1 MKQKTYKRGLE
12 IGVKK
17 LGPKNVDV
25 ASSYNNLGT
34 LHSVLGEADEAKD
47 CYKRALEINT

>member
-1 MKQKTYKRGLE
+1 MKQKTYKRALE

-34 LHSVLGEADEAKD
+34 LHSVQGEADEAKD
-47 CYKRALEINT
+47 CYKRALEID